1 MPPAVVRMVLAV
13 VAEGALIVLLT
24 KLVGTPV
31 LWSALIG
38 APIAAV
44 LLLLL
49 TTPPGV
55 EPTWDDP
62 PAPPTAAT
70 HLEASTLAG
79 RLQDAST
86 DTGRFRSRIQPRLAA
101 LALARCAGGRT
112 CATCPTS
119 PTRGR
124 AGALGPSCTTCSPP
138 EGHAAG
144 ALGPAGLL
152 DRLEEQ

>member
-1 MPPAVVRMVLAV
+1 V
-13 VAEGALIVLLT
+13 LIVLLT
-24 KLVGTPV
+24 KLVGTPL

-38 APIAAV
+38 LPIAAV

-49 TTPPGV
+49 IAPPGV

-101 LALARCAGGRT
+101 LALAALRRRPDLRDLPDLAD
-112 CATCPTS
+112 P
-119 PTRGR
+119 R
-124 AGALGPSCTTCSPP
+124 AADALGPQLYDLLTNPRAT
-138 EGHAAG
+138 
-144 ALGPAGLL
+144 LPAPSVLLGLL